1 MGGASMKRELKTMKG
16 GIIALALAGILIF
29 SMACSYHNRTAGSV
43 MSFLYPNA
51 KAAPKPEPVT
61 TLRLPVVVG
70 IAFVPVSQQ
79 DGRGELDEASRMQI
93 LESVKAAFLDQKD
106 LASRIEVVPSSYL
119 QPGGGFD
126 NLSQVQTMF
135 GTDVICLLGYDQFQ
149 STSENHASFLYLTII
164 GSFLVPGNTNE
175 TRTMMEAT
183 VYDVSSR
190 RLLFRAPGISIIK
203 NRSTGIGTEAS
214 LQKGGREGFEQAS
227 KDMVKNLQQ
236 ALQTFKSEV
245 KNRQDIVVQ
254 RKDSSG
260 RWVGGS
266 WGVVELLMAA
276 LLGLAALSAKWRL
289 CG

>member
-1 MGGASMKRELKTMKG
+1 MRKALGASGAVVFAIL
-16 GIIALALAGILIF
+16 ALAL
-29 SMACSYHNRTAGSV
+29 ACSYHNRTAGSV

-51 KAAPKPEPVT
+51 KEAPKPEPVT

-79 DGRGELDEASRMQI
+79 NGREELDEASRMRI
-93 LESVKAAFLDQKD
+93 LESVKAAFSDQKD
-106 LASRIEVVPSSYL
+106 LANRIEVIPSSYL

-135 GTDVICLLGYDQFQ
+135 GTDVVCLLGYDQFQ
-149 STSENHASFLYLTII
+149 STNENTASFLYLTII

-175 TRTMMEAT
+175 TRTMIEAT

-203 NRSTGIGTEAS
+203 NHSTGIGTDAS
-214 LQKGGREGFEQAS
+214 LQKTSLVGFEQAS
-227 KDMVKNLQQ
+227 GEMVKNLQQ
-236 ALQTFKSEV
+236 SLETFKSEV

-254 RKDSSG
+254 RKDASG
-260 RWVGGS
+260 NWTGGA
-266 WGVVELLMAA
+266 WDIGEFVLAA
-276 LLGLAALSAKWRL
+276 LLGLVALAAKRSLRS
-289 CG
+289 